1 MANLTGQFY
10 PNQAYHGYGTQ
21 LLVAATGSSPAPYEA
36 IPFIRRI
43 TPGEMITNMLPA
55 THLRSPAAHME
66 KKAGLRDSGPM
77 ALEMQHVPKHE
88 SQSNAGGGSVAFANG
103 GLISFWINR
112 LEKDFILVLSDG
124 SPFTEIPFVG
134 VISRYQI
141 GEIGEDAIVPLNAEA
156 TPLRDFSS
164 SLP

>member
-10 PNQAYHGYGTQ
+10 ANQAYHGYGTQ
-21 LLVAATGSSPAPYEA
+21 LLIDKAGGSPNSYEA

-43 TPGEMITNMLPA
+43 TPGEMLTNMLPA

-77 ALEMQHVPKHE
+77 ACEMQHVPKHE
-88 SQSNAGGGSVAFANG
+88 SQKRAGGGTGSFQTG
-103 GLISFWINR
+103 GLVFMWINR
-112 LEKDFILVLSDG
+112 VEKDFLLVLSDG
-124 SPFTEIPFVG
+124 SPSTEIPFTG

-141 GEIGEDAIVPLNAEA
+141 GEIGEDAIVPLNMEA
-156 TPLRDFSS
+156 TPIRDFSS

>member
-1 MANLTGQFY
+1 MANQTGLFY
-10 PNQAYHGYGTQ
+10 ANQAYHGYGTQ
-21 LLVAATGSSPAPYEA
+21 LLIGNGASPQAYEA

-77 ALEMQHVPKHE
+77 ALDMQHVPKHE
-88 SQSNAGGGSVAFANG
+88 SQSNAGGGSVAFVSG
-103 GLISFWINR
+103 GLISFWTDR
-112 LEKDFILVLSDG
+112 LEKDFLLVLSDG
-124 SPFTEIPFVG
+124 SPATEIPFTG

-141 GEIGEDAIVPLNAEA
+141 GEIGEDAIVPLNVEA
-156 TPLRDFSS
+156 TPIRDFSA

>member
-1 MANLTGQFY
+1 MANLTGQYY